1 MATQKATAQQHYRL
15 RLVREGLEFE
25 VEGDRNFVLE
35 MIKQFVTTGT
45 PSFTPA
51 SVDIPKAGKTKGG
64 SPPLTIASF
73 KGLSVREFILQL
85 ESRKHTDMVLA
96 FGYYLE
102 KHSGQ
107 SAFAPADLN
116 NLYYEAK
123 LDTSNTSQMIIQNIK
138 RGYMMEAKKG
148 NGDGKKQQ
156 YVVTNSG
163 EKYIEG
169 LLTASHA

>member
-1 MATQKATAQQHYRL
+1 MATQKTIAQQPYRL

-25 VEGDRNFVLE
+25 AEGDRNFVLE

-45 PSFTPA
+45 PGSTSPTLA
-51 SVDIPKAGKTKGG
+51 IPKTGKTKAG
-64 SPPLTIASF
+64 SGPSPVASY
-73 KGLSVREFILQL
+73 KALSVREFILQL

-148 NGDGKKQQ
+148 DSDGKKQQ
-156 YVVTNSG
+156 YVLTNSG

-169 LLTASHA
+169 LLSLSRA

>member
-1 MATQKATAQQHYRL
+1 MATRKPTSTTPCRL

-25 VEGDRNFVLE
+25 AEGDRDFVLE
-35 MIKQFVTTGT
+35 MIKQFVGAA
-45 PSFTPA
+45 PSPSGAAAAAAPIGRDT
-51 SVDIPKAGKTKGG
+51 SSGKGSIPIKSSDKVM
-64 SPPLTIASF
+64 
-73 KGLSVREFILQL
+73 SVREFILQL
-85 ESRKHTDMVLA
+85 ESRKHTDLALA

-107 SAFAPADLN
+107 PAFAPADIS

-138 RGYMMEAKKG
+138 RGYMMEAKRAE
-148 NGDGKKQQ
+148 NSGKRL
-156 YVVTNSG
+156 YVLTNSG

-169 LLTASHA
+169 LLTASQS

>member
-1 MATQKATAQQHYRL
+1 MMATRKLNTATPYRL

-25 VEGDRNFVLE
+25 AEGDRDFVLE
-35 MIKQFVTTGT
+35 MIKQFVAGGA
-45 PSFTPA
+45 SPA
-51 SVDIPKAGKTKGG
+51 KPIA
-64 SPPLTIASF
+64 PPLAGHGAF
-73 KGLSVREFILQL
+73 KGKAPPLVKSSDKAMSVREFILQL
-85 ESRKHTDMVLA
+85 ESRKHTDLVLA

-116 NLYYEAK
+116 NLYYESK

-138 RGYMMEAKKG
+138 RGYMMEAKKPESG
-148 NGDGKKQQ
+148 GKKL
-156 YVVTNSG
+156 YVLTNSG

-169 LLTASHA
+169 LLTASQS